1 MACSLPTAPFSCLI
15 SPSAVKTVLPQRSL
29 PLTDFLPHCC
39 RTCSAAL
46 EAVLPDGCAR
56 TVYLC
61 DDGGDITKR
70 KWVQS
75 KAAEKNV
82 SIVYISGRKRT
93 PGEMNGKSANLN
105 NCLRQVRHDPVLFV
119 PLWQCKS
126 GHSVSTRT
134 LARKDAGPEQ
144 VWQSYTACQWPSRG
158 A

>member
-1 MACSLPTAPFSCLI
+1 MPKGSTLFAAQLGAVHSMQVQQCSCEYCAAPNTPPPAQNSCL
-15 SPSAVKTVLPQRSL
+15 
-29 PLTDFLPHCC
+29 CC

-105 NCLRQVRHDPVLFV
+105 NCLRQVR
-119 PLWQCKS
+119 
-126 GHSVSTRT
+126 
-134 LARKDAGPEQ
+134 
-144 VWQSYTACQWPSRG
+144 
-158 A
+158 